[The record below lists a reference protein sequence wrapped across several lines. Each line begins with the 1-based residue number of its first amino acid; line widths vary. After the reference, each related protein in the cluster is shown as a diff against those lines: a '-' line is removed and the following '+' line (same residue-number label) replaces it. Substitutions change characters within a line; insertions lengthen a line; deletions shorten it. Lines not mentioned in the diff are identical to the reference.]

1 MAERTAIDLH
11 VDAVMQ
17 RLGEDLVNARGQRAE
32 PKEVERVVR
41 AKAQTLSDA
50 PLQEFVNL
58 LIEHQARDELRER
71 GLRRDLGAVDEASG
85 EVAEADGADLHAAR
99 EPSAGAAAE

>member
-17 RLGEDLVNARGQRAE
+17 RLGEDLVDARGQRAE

-41 AKAQTLSDA
+41 A
-50 PLQEFVNL
+50 
-58 LIEHQARDELRER
+58 
-71 GLRRDLGAVDEASG
+71 EA
-85 EVAEADGADLHAAR
+85 
-99 EPSAGAAAE
+99 

>member
-1 MAERTAIDLH
+1 M
-11 VDAVMQ
+11 
-17 RLGEDLVNARGQRAE
+17 
-32 PKEVERVVR
+32 
-41 AKAQTLSDA
+41 
-50 PLQEFVNL
+50 NL